1 MTNGSLT
8 QVVRQRRW
16 RAALP
21 VGAVLILAGAV
32 AFIVSRNPYATSVTG
47 PCLMLHV
54 TGLYCP
60 GCGGTRAVYSLA
72 TGDVIGALEMNAFV
86 VLLVIPPVILG
97 LLWWL
102 LHSLDVKVPRVRVG
116 TPVVWSYVGV
126 LLLFAVMRNI
136 PALEPLLAPI

>member
-102 LHSLDVKVPRVRVG
+102 LHSLDVKVPRVRIG

>member
-8 QVVRQRRW
+8 QVVRQRSW